1 LRAASIEGR
10 PTVSALITG
19 DVFAPGAYEV
29 VLTTTSADG
38 KAGDVAAYEVATR
51 SSVRD

>member
-1 LRAASIEGR
+1 
-10 PTVSALITG
+10 
-19 DVFAPGAYEV
+19 VFVPGAYEV

-38 KAGDVAAYEVATR
+38 KASDVAAYEVATR